1 VLEMHILIVQATN
14 RRYCTGVRCTIVPN
28 ELSHGPRFNGRT
40 GLTKFWKVFYKGTQ
54 EFILDFPEISQEL
67 TLLLRSKE
75 IRRED
80 RRRRTAV
87 GVIKVDRCITGFG
100 FHREW
105 FLDESN
111 HGHGNLAIVLTR
123 HIREPVSEALV

>member
-1 VLEMHILIVQATN
+1 
-14 RRYCTGVRCTIVPN
+14 
-28 ELSHGPRFNGRT
+28 
-40 GLTKFWKVFYKGTQ
+40 LTKFWKVFYKGTQ